1 MTPKHWRNSEYRMAR
16 SGIEFFR
23 AAIAECTAAAQSVHD
38 SAIRQAY
45 LELARGW
52 QALADE
58 IEHLRSQTWRP
69 QIYSGHALPQRS
81 LDDFYELRTSAP
93 TQRGRKHAVE
103 HPTLG
108 QRHEAAMEAIE
119 AVLEKRRKAR
129 ARAG

>member
-1 MTPKHWRNSEYRMAR
+1 MAR
-16 SGIEFFR
+16 SGVEFFR
-23 AAIAECTAAAQSVHD
+23 AAIAECTEAAQSVHD

-58 IEHLRSQTWRP
+58 IERLRSQTWRP

-81 LDDFYELRTSAP
+81 LDDFYELRTASSRR
-93 TQRGRKHAVE
+93 RGGKHAVE
-103 HPTLG
+103 HPTLEQPTVG
-108 QRHEAAMEAIE
+108 HRHDAARAAIE
-119 AVLEKRRKAR
+119 AVLEKWRKAR

>member
-1 MTPKHWRNSEYRMAR
+1 M
-16 SGIEFFR
+16 
-23 AAIAECTAAAQSVHD
+23 AECTAAAQSVHD

-58 IEHLRSQTWRP
+58 IERLRSQTWHPR
-69 QIYSGHALPQRS
+69 IYSGNALPRRS
-81 LDDFYELRTSAP
+81 LDDFYELRTPSS
-93 TQRGRKHAVE
+93 TRRGGKHAVE

-108 QRHEAAMEAIE
+108 HRREAALEAIK
-119 AVLEKRRKAR
+119 AVLEKPRKDR

>member
-1 MTPKHWRNSEYRMAR
+1 MAR
-16 SGIEFFR
+16 SGVEFFR
-23 AAIAECTAAAQSVHD
+23 AAIAECTEAAQSVHD

-45 LELARGW
+45 LELAQAW

-58 IEHLRSQTWRP
+58 IERLRAQTWRP

-81 LDDFYELRTSAP
+81 LDDFYELRTPSS
-93 TQRGRKHAVE
+93 TRQEGKYGGKHAVE
-103 HPTLG
+103 HPTLEQPTVG
-108 QRHEAAMEAIE
+108 HRREAALAAIE

>member
-1 MTPKHWRNSEYRMAR
+1 MAR
-16 SGIEFFR
+16 AGIEFFR

-81 LDDFYELRTSAP
+81 LDDFYELRTP
-93 TQRGRKHAVE
+93 TSTQQGRKHAVE
-103 HPTLG
+103 HPALG
-108 QRHEAAMEAIE
+108 RREAALAAIE
-119 AVLEKRRKAR
+119 DILQKRRKGR

>member
-1 MTPKHWRNSEYRMAR
+1 MAR

-45 LELARGW
+45 LELAQGW
-52 QALADE
+52 RALADE

-69 QIYSGHALPQRS
+69 RIYSGHALPQRS
-81 LDDFYELRTSAP
+81 LDDFYELRTASSTRRDGKRAI
-93 TQRGRKHAVE
+93 E
-103 HPTLG
+103 HPTLAH
-108 QRHEAAMEAIE
+108 RREAALNAVEV
-119 AVLEKRRKAR
+119 VLEKRRKGR

>member
-1 MTPKHWRNSEYRMAR
+1 MAR

-38 SAIRQAY
+38 SAIRRAY
-45 LELARGW
+45 LELAQGW

-69 QIYSGHALPQRS
+69 RIYSGHALPQRS
-81 LDDFYELRTSAP
+81 LDDFYELRTPSS
-93 TQRGRKHAVE
+93 TRQDGKYDGKHAIE
-103 HPTLG
+103 HPTLAH
-108 QRHEAAMEAIE
+108 RREMALNAIE
-119 AVLEKRRKAR
+119 VVLEKRRKGR

>member
-1 MTPKHWRNSEYRMAR
+1 MAR
-16 SGIEFFR
+16 SSIEFFR

-58 IEHLRSQTWRP
+58 IERLRSQNWRP

-81 LDDFYELRTSAP
+81 LDDFYELRTPSS
-93 TQRGRKHAVE
+93 TRQDRKHSGKHAVE
-103 HPTLG
+103 HPTLEQPTVG
-108 QRHEAAMEAIE
+108 RRREAALAAIE
-119 AVLEKRRKAR
+119 AVLAKRRKGR

>member
-1 MTPKHWRNSEYRMAR
+1 MAR

-23 AAIAECTAAAQSVHD
+23 AAVADCTAAAQSVHD

-45 LELARGW
+45 LELAQGW

-58 IEHLRSQTWRP
+58 IGRLRSQTWRP

-81 LDDFYELRTSAP
+81 LDDFYELRTASSM
-93 TQRGRKHAVE
+93 QRGGRHAIE
-103 HPTLG
+103 HPTLDHPKPG
-108 QRHEAAMEAIE
+108 HRRETALAAI
-119 AVLEKRRKAR
+119 AVALEKRRKGR

>member
-1 MTPKHWRNSEYRMAR
+1 MAR

-52 QALADE
+52 QALAEE

-81 LDDFYELRTSAP
+81 LDDFYELRTATS
-93 TQRGRKHAVE
+93 TRRGGKHAVE
-103 HPTLG
+103 HPTLDHPTIG
-108 QRHEAAMEAIE
+108 HRPERALAAIE
-119 AVLEKRRKAR
+119 AVL
-129 ARAG
+129 